1 MLVPRAAA
9 RMGLG
14 SRAPGRATALVH
26 GCSGLWDACRLLAR
40 LSGARAS
47 ARATRTLCQF
57 HSCPRPTP
65 PHLTSSIP
73 SLAPASWEGRVTNH
87 PLPTHPPTNLG
98 TPEGTMMQGRPH
110 KVVRTRRYRA
120 RFAFEPKSQRRVGGT
135 LDLNAS
141 ACWPRLPCVWVI
153 SFCVHQCFFAGNG
166 VHPWEE

>member
-1 MLVPRAAA
+1 MLRA
-9 RMGLG
+9 MGCLP
-14 SRAPGRATALVH
+14 S
-26 GCSGLWDACRLLAR
+26 
-40 LSGARAS
+40 AS

-153 SFCVHQCFFAGNG
+153 SFCVHQCGSVRFDLHLFYSKLTDGG
-166 VHPWEE
+166 KSM

>member
-1 MLVPRAAA
+1 
-9 RMGLG
+9 MG
-14 SRAPGRATALVH
+14 APGYGMLAV
-26 GCSGLWDACRLLAR
+26 CLLASVEHVPAQE
-40 LSGARAS
+40 LPGPCVNSPLA
-47 ARATRTLCQF
+47 
-57 HSCPRPTP
+57 HHP

-73 SLAPASWEGRVTNH
+73 SLAPTSWEGRVTNH